1 MSKRYLLKSPSGSG
15 AVVVGKELGKGG
27 EGSVYVIESCDV
39 TGLGSAS
46 DLVAKIYHSPGEG
59 DRKAKIHA
67 MVSSK
72 PDTDSLAWPLGVL
85 YDNSVFVGYVMR
97 KLDSSRYRDW
107 SELSSAK
114 ERRASA
120 PDFDFRYALHACRN
134 LAAAVDSAHQVGAFL
149 GDINESNDLVGAD
162 ASVLV
167 VDTDSAQIRDSSG
180 RVFPCLV
187 GKPEFTAPEIS
198 KGRFED
204 NPRTRETDV
213 FAYTVMVF
221 QMLTGGAHPTDG
233 KFSGSGSAPGVRDRI
248 LQGAYSALRPTKGF
262 EKVDRIPVDCI
273 PSKVLSAVTA
283 GLSSDPSSRPSLHQ
297 FVQVY
302 DDVLSS
308 LKQCNRIPQHWFDKR
323 DYVDCP
329 WCARRDAGLYEPWG
343 PQQSRNSVGR
353 RPVSGSSGLQQS
365 TLPTVSFG
373 SGNSAG
379 PSVQRVKLSPN
390 GASGGLGG
398 FGGTLGQSG
407 PVMPS
412 AGLSAP
418 SSGYP
423 GGTGAMVAAMSSGTP
438 SASSLQPGSSYSAP
452 SSSSSNSGSG
462 ISQQS
467 GPQSQPSSQQP
478 SQSSVPKKVKGK
490 TVLTYVD
497 GTHAVRP
504 SIGYLLRS
512 DPSTAWFCIKNET
525 PGFAQA
531 WWSVDRP
538 LVIPWASAAGLVLGL
553 AVSAVWLVLM
563 PMVAVWLGGMWPAA
577 EAIIVTVLGL
587 GGILAAITSAIAC
600 LCLLTSSLLDY
611 RRAKK
616 QNPDT
621 SVFKRDKW
629 WVTVLRYLPITVV
642 YGPLL
647 LFILIISA
655 LYGAVSVVVWLI
667 ENILSDGG
675 RRRY

>member
-27 EGSVYVIESCDV
+27 EGSVYVVESCDV
-39 TGLGSAS
+39 IGLGSAS

-248 LQGAYSALRPTKGF
+248 LQGAYPALRPTKGF

-273 PSKVLSAVTA
+273 PSKVLSVVTA
-283 GLSSDPSSRPSLHQ
+283 GLSSNPSNRPSLHQ

-308 LKQCNRIPQHWFDKR
+308 LKQCSRIPQHWFDKR

-373 SGNSAG
+373 SDNSAG

-390 GASGGLGG
+390 GSSGGSGG
-398 FGGTLGQSG
+398 FVGTSVQSG
-407 PVMPS
+407 PVVPS

-423 GGTGAMVAAMSSGTP
+423 GGTGAMVSAMSSGAP
-438 SASSLQPGSSYSAP
+438 SASSAQPGSSYSASP
-452 SSSSSNSGSG
+452 ASSNSGSG
-462 ISQQS
+462 FSQQS
-467 GPQSQPSSQQP
+467 GQQSQPQAQQT

-525 PGFAQA
+525 PAFAQA
-531 WWSVDRP
+531 WWSVERP
-538 LVIPWASAAGLVLGL
+538 LVIPWASAVGLVLGL
-553 AVSAVWLVLM
+553 VVSAVWLVLM

-577 EAIIVTVLGL
+577 EPVIVTVLGL
-587 GGILAAITSAIAC
+587 GGILAAATSAIAC

-611 RRAKK
+611 RRARK

-629 WVTVLRYLPITVV
+629 GVTVLRYLPVTVV

-647 LFILIISA
+647 LLILIVSA

>member
-15 AVVVGKELGKGG
+15 AVIVGKELGKGG
-27 EGSVYVIESCDV
+27 EGSVYVIELCDASR
-39 TGLGSAS
+39 LGSAD
-46 DLVAKIYHSPGEG
+46 DLVAKIYHNPGEG
-59 DRKAKIHA
+59 DRQAKIHA

-134 LAAAVDSAHQVGAFL
+134 LAAAVDSAHQVDAFL

-248 LQGAYSALRPTKGF
+248 LQSAYPALRPTKEF
-262 EKVDRIPVDCI
+262 EKVSRIPVDCI
-273 PSKVLSAVTA
+273 PSKVLSVVTA
-283 GLSSDPSSRPSLHQ
+283 GLSSNPSNRPSLHQ

-308 LKQCNRIPQHWFDKR
+308 LKQCSRIPQHWFDKR

-343 PQQSRNSVGR
+343 PQQNRNSVGR
-353 RPVSGSSGLQQS
+353 RPVSGSSNLQQS

-390 GASGGLGG
+390 GSSGGSGG
-398 FGGTLGQSG
+398 FGGASGQSG

-412 AGLSAP
+412 GGLSAP

-423 GGTGAMVAAMSSGTP
+423 GGTGAMVAAMSSVAP
-438 SASSLQPGSSYSAP
+438 SASSFQPGTSYP
-452 SSSSSNSGSG
+452 SSSSASSAPGSG
-462 ISQQS
+462 GSSQQS
-467 GPQSQPSSQQP
+467 QSSTQQP
-478 SQSSVPKKVKGK
+478 SQPPVPKKVKGK

-531 WWSVDRP
+531 WWSVERP

-553 AVSAVWLVLM
+553 VVSAVWLVLM
-563 PMVAVWLGGMWPAA
+563 PMVAVWLGDVWPAA

-587 GGILAAITSAIAC
+587 GGILAAVTSAIAC

-611 RRAKK
+611 RRARK

-629 WVTVLRYLPITVV
+629 WVTVLRYLPVTVV

-647 LFILIISA
+647 LFILIISV

>member
-39 TGLGSAS
+39 TNLGSAD

-59 DRKAKIHA
+59 DRRAKIHT

-97 KLDSSRYRDW
+97 KLDSNRYRDW

-248 LQGAYSALRPTKGF
+248 LQGAYPALRPTKGF

-283 GLSSDPSSRPSLHQ
+283 GLSSNPSNRPSLHQ

-302 DDVLSS
+302 DDVLSN
-308 LKQCNRIPQHWFDKR
+308 LKQCSRIPQHWFDKR

-329 WCARRDAGLYEPWG
+329 WCARRDAGMYEPWG
-343 PQQSRNSVGR
+343 PQQNRNSVGR
-353 RPVSGSSGLQQS
+353 RPVSGSSNLQQS

-390 GASGGLGG
+390 GSSGGSGG
-398 FGGTLGQSG
+398 FGGASGQSG

-412 AGLSAP
+412 GGLSAP

-423 GGTGAMVAAMSSGTP
+423 GGTGAMVAAMSSVAP
-438 SASSLQPGSSYSAP
+438 SASSAP
-452 SSSSSNSGSG
+452 SNSGSG
-462 ISQQS
+462 
-467 GPQSQPSSQQP
+467 SSQQP
-478 SQSSVPKKVKGK
+478 GQHLQSQAQQSSQSSVPKKVKGK

-531 WWSVDRP
+531 WWSVERP

-553 AVSAVWLVLM
+553 VVSAVWLVLM

-577 EAIIVTVLGL
+577 EPVIVTVLGL
-587 GGILAAITSAIAC
+587 GGILAAVTSAIAC

-611 RRAKK
+611 RRARK

-629 WVTVLRYLPITVV
+629 WVTVLRYLPVTVV

-647 LFILIISA
+647 LLILIVSA
-655 LYGAVSVVVWLI
+655 LYGAVSLVVWMI

>member
-39 TGLGSAS
+39 TGLGSAD

-59 DRKAKIHA
+59 DRQAKIHA

-85 YDNSVFVGYVMR
+85 YDNSAFVGYVMR

-167 VDTDSAQIRDSSG
+167 VDTDSAQIRDSNG

-233 KFSGSGSAPGVRDRI
+233 KFSGSGSAPGVRSRI
-248 LQGAYSALRPTKGF
+248 LQGAYPALRPTKGF

-273 PSKVLSAVTA
+273 PSKVLSIVTA
-283 GLSSDPSSRPSLHQ
+283 GLSSNPPDRPSLHQ

-308 LKQCNRIPQHWFDKR
+308 LKQCSRIPQHWFDKR

-343 PQQSRNSVGR
+343 PQQSRSSVGR

-390 GASGGLGG
+390 GSSGGSGG
-398 FGGTLGQSG
+398 FGGASGQSG
-407 PVMPS
+407 SVMPS

-423 GGTGAMVAAMSSGTP
+423 GGTGAMVAAMSSGVP
-438 SASSLQPGSSYSAP
+438 SASSLQPGSSYSASSASGSP
-452 SSSSSNSGSG
+452 SSG
-462 ISQQS
+462 
-467 GPQSQPSSQQP
+467 SSQQP

-490 TVLTYVD
+490 TVLTYMD

-531 WWSVDRP
+531 WWSVERP
-538 LVIPWASAAGLVLGL
+538 LVIPWASAAGLVVGL
-553 AVSAVWLVLM
+553 VISAVWLVLM

-577 EAIIVTVLGL
+577 EPVIVTVLGL
-587 GGILAAITSAIAC
+587 GGILAAATSAIAC

-611 RRAKK
+611 RRARK

-629 WVTVLRYLPITVV
+629 WVTVLRYLPVTVI

-647 LFILIISA
+647 LLILIVSA
-655 LYGAVSVVVWLI
+655 LYGAVSLVVWLI
-667 ENILSDGG
+667 ENIMSDGG

>member
-1 MSKRYLLKSPSGSG
+1 MNKRYLLKSPSGSG

-39 TGLGSAS
+39 RGLGSAN

-134 LAAAVDSAHQVGAFL
+134 LAAAVGSAHQVGAFL

-167 VDTDSAQIRDSSG
+167 VDTDSAQIRDSGG

-248 LQGAYSALRPTKGF
+248 LQGAYPALRPTKGF

-273 PSKVLSAVTA
+273 PSKVLSVVTA
-283 GLSSDPSSRPSLHQ
+283 GLSSNPSNRPSLHQ

-302 DDVLSS
+302 DDVLSN
-308 LKQCNRIPQHWFDKR
+308 LKQCSRIPQHWFDKR

-343 PQQSRNSVGR
+343 PQQSRNGVGR
-353 RPVSGSSGLQQS
+353 RPLSGSSGLQQS

-390 GASGGLGG
+390 GSSGGSGG
-398 FGGTLGQSG
+398 FGGTSGQSG

-418 SSGYP
+418 SSGYS
-423 GGTGAMVAAMSSGTP
+423 GGTGAMVAAMSSGAP
-438 SASSLQPGSSYSAP
+438 SASSAQPGSSYSAP
-452 SSSSSNSGSG
+452 HASSNSGSG
-462 ISQQS
+462 FSQQ
-467 GPQSQPSSQQP
+467 PQSQAQHT

-531 WWSVDRP
+531 WWSVERP
-538 LVIPWASAAGLVLGL
+538 LVIPWASAAGLVSGL
-553 AVSAVWLVLM
+553 FVSAVWLILM

-577 EAIIVTVLGL
+577 EPVIVTVLGL
-587 GGILAAITSAIAC
+587 GGILAAATSAIAC

-611 RRAKK
+611 RRARK

-629 WVTVLRYLPITVV
+629 WVTVLRYLPVTVV

-647 LFILIISA
+647 LLILIVSA
-655 LYGAVSVVVWLI
+655 LYGAVSLVVWL
-667 ENILSDGG
+667 LSTLLP
-675 RRRY
+675 

>member
-27 EGSVYVIESCDV
+27 EGSVYVMESCDV
-39 TGLGSAS
+39 AGLGSAD

-167 VDTDSAQIRDSSG
+167 VDTDSAQIRDRSG

-248 LQGAYSALRPTKGF
+248 LQGAYPALRPTKGF

-283 GLSSDPSSRPSLHQ
+283 GLSSDPSNRPSLHQ

-302 DDVLSS
+302 DDVLSN
-308 LKQCNRIPQHWFDKR
+308 LKLCSRIPQHWFDKR

-379 PSVQRVKLSPN
+379 PSVQRVKLSPSGAS
-390 GASGGLGG
+390 GASGG
-398 FGGTLGQSG
+398 F
-407 PVMPS
+407 
-412 AGLSAP
+412 
-418 SSGYP
+418 
-423 GGTGAMVAAMSSGTP
+423 GGTGAMVAAMSSGAP
-438 SASSLQPGSSYSAP
+438 SASLQPGSSYSASSV
-452 SSSSSNSGSG
+452 SSSPGSGS
-462 ISQQS
+462 SQQP
-467 GPQSQPSSQQP
+467 GQHLQSQAQQP
-478 SQSSVPKKVKGK
+478 SQSSVPRKVKGK

-531 WWSVDRP
+531 WWSVERP
-538 LVIPWASAAGLVLGL
+538 LVIPWASAAGLLLGL
-553 AVSAVWLVLM
+553 VVSAVWLVLM

-577 EAIIVTVLGL
+577 EPVIVTVLGL
-587 GGILAAITSAIAC
+587 GGILAAATSAIAC

-611 RRAKK
+611 RRARK

-629 WVTVLRYLPITVV
+629 WVTVLRYLPVTVV

-647 LFILIISA
+647 LLILIISA
-655 LYGAVSVVVWLI
+655 LYGAVSLVVWMI
-667 ENILSDGG
+667 ENIMSDGG

>member
-27 EGSVYVIESCDV
+27 EGSVYVIESCYV
-39 TGLGSAS
+39 TGLGSAD

-59 DRKAKIHA
+59 DRQAKIHA

-167 VDTDSAQIRDSSG
+167 VDTDSAQIRDISG

-204 NPRTRETDV
+204 NPRTQETDV

-248 LQGAYSALRPTKGF
+248 LQGAYPALRPTKGF

-283 GLSSDPSSRPSLHQ
+283 GLSSNPSNRPSLHQ

-302 DDVLSS
+302 DDVLSN
-308 LKQCNRIPQHWFDKR
+308 LKQCSRIPQHWFDKR

-353 RPVSGSSGLQQS
+353 RPVPGSSGLQQS

-390 GASGGLGG
+390 GASGGSGG
-398 FGGTLGQSG
+398 FGGALGQSG
-407 PVMPS
+407 HVMPS

-438 SASSLQPGSSYSAP
+438 SASSVSGSPGSG
-452 SSSSSNSGSG
+452 SSH
-462 ISQQS
+462 QS
-467 GPQSQPSSQQP
+467 GRHSQSQAQQP

-531 WWSVDRP
+531 WWSVERP
-538 LVIPWASAAGLVLGL
+538 LVIPWASAAGLVSGL
-553 AVSAVWLVLM
+553 FVSAVWLILM

-577 EAIIVTVLGL
+577 EPVIVTVLGL
-587 GGILAAITSAIAC
+587 GGILAAVTSAIAC
-600 LCLLTSSLLDY
+600 LCLLISSLLDY
-611 RRAKK
+611 RRARK

-629 WVTVLRYLPITVV
+629 WVTVLRYLPVTVV

-647 LFILIISA
+647 LLILIVSA
-655 LYGAVSVVVWLI
+655 LYGAVSLVVWMI

>member
-27 EGSVYVIESCDV
+27 EGSVYVVESCDV
-39 TGLGSAS
+39 IGLGSAS

-248 LQGAYSALRPTKGF
+248 LQGAYPALRPTKGF

-283 GLSSDPSSRPSLHQ
+283 GLSSNPSNRPSLHQ

-302 DDVLSS
+302 DDVLSH
-308 LKQCNRIPQHWFDKR
+308 LKQCSRIPQHWFDKR

-343 PQQSRNSVGR
+343 PQQNRNSVGR
-353 RPVSGSSGLQQS
+353 RPVPGSSGLQQS

-390 GASGGLGG
+390 GSSGGSGG
-398 FGGTLGQSG
+398 F
-407 PVMPS
+407 
-412 AGLSAP
+412 
-418 SSGYP
+418 
-423 GGTGAMVAAMSSGTP
+423 GGTGAMVSAMSFGAS
-438 SASSLQPGSSYSAP
+438 SASSLQPGSSYSASP
-452 SSSSSNSGSG
+452 ASSNSGSG
-462 ISQQS
+462 FSQQS
-467 GPQSQPSSQQP
+467 GQQSQPQAQQT

-531 WWSVDRP
+531 WWSVERP
-538 LVIPWASAAGLVLGL
+538 LVIPWASAVGLVLGL
-553 AVSAVWLVLM
+553 VVSAVWLVLM
-563 PMVAVWLGGMWPAA
+563 PMVAVCLGGMWPAA
-577 EAIIVTVLGL
+577 EPVIVTVLGL
-587 GGILAAITSAIAC
+587 GGILAAVASAIAC

-611 RRAKK
+611 RRARK

-629 WVTVLRYLPITVV
+629 WMTVLRYLPVTVV

-647 LFILIISA
+647 LLILIVSA
-655 LYGAVSVVVWLI
+655 LYGAVSLVVWLI